1 MSDRESADRV
11 RQAQQELSGAQL
23 PDQRLRARL
32 QQVVA
37 ALARQPEQSL
47 PVAMASGAALEASY
61 RLLGNERVTAEA
73 ILRPHIENTL
83 QRCRQFGRT
92 LAVFDTTEVRLG
104 GERAELGPLPQGRGM
119 LAHVGLALSADGRSE
134 PLGVLH
140 LEAWARPAESKQRKR
155 GAGQPDNERL
165 RWHRAVE
172 AVHRM
177 SPDAVCVMD
186 READV
191 FELLQE
197 MSERGQSFVVRVAQN
212 RNTEQG
218 LLWEQLHDM
227 PKLSSRE
234 VKLAA
239 RGARQRKREREQYP
253 ARSEHTARVELQAR
267 AVVLRSPD
275 SSRNQKAPFQTLAL
289 HLVRVIEPQP
299 PGQEPPLHW
308 VLLTNLPIATAH
320 DVDFVVDS
328 YRARWTIEELFKA
341 LKSGCALER
350 RQLGSLA
357 SMTNLLAV
365 SLPIAWLV
373 LRMRTVAREQPERPA
388 ASMLPAPMLH
398 CLRVLY
404 SQRSRQPLP
413 EQPTA
418 RQLLW
423 AVAALGGH
431 IKNNGEPGLL
441 VLSRGLSALINATDT
456 ALALGLL

>member
-1 MSDRESADRV
+1 MSKRESADRV

-23 PDQRLRARL
+23 PDQRLEARL
-32 QQVVA
+32 QQLVG

-47 PVAMASGAALEASY
+47 PAAMGSGAALEASY
-61 RLLGNERVTAEA
+61 RFLGNERVKAEA
-73 ILRPHIENTL
+73 ILKPHVERTL
-83 QRCRQFGRT
+83 ERCRQYGRT

-104 GERAELGPLPQGRGM
+104 GERPELGPLPQGRGM
-119 LAHVGLALSADGRSE
+119 LAHVGLSLSADGRSE

-140 LEAWARPAESKQRKR
+140 LEAWARPAEAKQRKH

-177 SPDAVCVMD
+177 TPDAVCVMD

-191 FELLQE
+191 FELLRE

-227 PKLSSRE
+227 PTLANRE
-234 VKLAA
+234 VKLAG
-239 RGARQRKREREQYP
+239 RGARRRRHDREQYP
-253 ARSEHTARVELQAR
+253 ARSEHIARVELQAR
-267 AVVLRSPD
+267 AVVLRSPN
-275 SSRNQKAPFQTLAL
+275 SSRNEQAAFQTLAL
-289 HLVRVIEPQP
+289 HLVQVIEREP

-350 RQLGSLA
+350 RQLGSLS

-365 SLPIAWLV
+365 SLPIAWLM
-373 LRMRTVAREQPERPA
+373 LRLRSVAREQPERTA
-388 ASMLPAPMLH
+388 ATMLSAPMLH

-404 SQRSRQPLP
+404 GQRSRQPLP

-418 RQLLW
+418 SQLLW
-423 AVAALGGH
+423 AIAALGGH
-431 IKNNGEPGLL
+431 IKNNGQPGFL
-441 VLSRGLSALINATDT
+441 VLGRGMGVLINATDT